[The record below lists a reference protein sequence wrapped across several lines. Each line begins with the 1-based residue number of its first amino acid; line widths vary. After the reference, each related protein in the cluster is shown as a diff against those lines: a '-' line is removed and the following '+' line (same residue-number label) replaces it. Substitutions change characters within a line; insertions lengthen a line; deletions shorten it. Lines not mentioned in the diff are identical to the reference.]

1 MQDQKMSRMTSV
13 KDFVNRLE
21 EDKDRNV
28 GMRRASCN
36 NGVKMNGQ
44 TGQLSNIT
52 QNQGNYQ
59 AQNFQ
64 APIRQ
69 NVLNVS
75 GLMRNE
81 SGSTT
86 PKRES
91 SSLSN
96 NNNRTPNHMGRDIQS
111 MGNEDLTNQQM
122 ASNQQR
128 SLTPSKS
135 LSGLKVNR
143 IEMNKLNAN
152 NKQHMNAYQNNNNK
166 ILICDNDNE

>member
-1 MQDQKMSRMTSV
+1 MVLRDKELEVKERELEKRERDVQDQKMSRMTSV
-13 KDFVNRLE
+13 KEFVNRLE
-21 EDKDRNV
+21 EEKDRSV

-44 TGQLSNIT
+44 MGQLSHNI

-86 PKRES
+86 PKR
-91 SSLSN
+91 
-96 NNNRTPNHMGRDIQS
+96 
-111 MGNEDLTNQQM
+111 
-122 ASNQQR
+122 
-128 SLTPSKS
+128 
-135 LSGLKVNR
+135 
-143 IEMNKLNAN
+143 
-152 NKQHMNAYQNNNNK
+152 
-166 ILICDNDNE
+166 

>member
-1 MQDQKMSRMTSV
+1 M
-13 KDFVNRLE
+13 
-21 EDKDRNV
+21 
-28 GMRRASCN
+28 N
-36 NGVKMNGQ
+36 NQM
-44 TGQLSNIT
+44 GQLSNNT
-52 QNQGNYQ
+52 QIQGNYQ

-86 PKRES
+86 PKRELS
-91 SSLSN
+91 PLSN
-96 NNNRTPNHMGRDIQS
+96 NNNRTPNHMGRDMQA
-111 MGNEDLTNQQM
+111 MANEDLTNQQI

-143 IEMNKLNAN
+143 IEMNAN
-152 NKQHMNAYQNNNNK
+152 NKQHMNAYQNNSNK

>member
-1 MQDQKMSRMTSV
+1 M
-13 KDFVNRLE
+13 
-21 EDKDRNV
+21 
-28 GMRRASCN
+28 
-36 NGVKMNGQ
+36 
-44 TGQLSNIT
+44 
-52 QNQGNYQ
+52 QNQVNYQ
-59 AQNFQ
+59 AHNFQ

-86 PKRES
+86 PKRELS
-91 SSLSN
+91 PLSN

-111 MGNEDLTNQQM
+111 IGNEDLTNQQM

-143 IEMNKLNAN
+143 IETNKFNAN
-152 NKQHMNAYQNNNNK
+152 NKQQMNEYKNNNNK

>member
-1 MQDQKMSRMTSV
+1 M
-13 KDFVNRLE
+13 
-21 EDKDRNV
+21 
-28 GMRRASCN
+28 N
-36 NGVKMNGQ
+36 NQM
-44 TGQLSNIT
+44 GQLSNNT
-52 QNQGNYQ
+52 QIQGNYQ
-59 AQNFQ
+59 GQNFQ

-81 SGSTT
+81 SGSAT
-86 PKRES
+86 PKRELS
-91 SSLSN
+91 PSSN

-111 MGNEDLTNQQM
+111 MGNEDLTNQQI
-122 ASNQQR
+122 ASNQQQ

-143 IEMNKLNAN
+143 IEINAN
-152 NKQHMNAYQNNNNK
+152 NKQPMNAYQNNSNK